1 MDKRHLHHIWT
12 KLRPFRPTY
21 FLIVAVLA
29 AITCVY
35 SLRANNQHMVNLRE
49 AVYRADLTGTDV
61 QTTLGA
67 LQAYVVKH
75 MNTDLGSGSNPIYPP
90 IQLKYTY
97 NRLVDQQASA
107 TTAASSQIYTD
118 AQHYCET
125 QNSTD
130 YYGTNRVPCVSAYV
144 QSHPVAK
151 ATPIPAE
158 LYKFDFVSPRW
169 SPDLAGWSLLAT
181 VLSLLAFLTTLLVN
195 RWFKKNM
202 TNS

>member
-1 MDKRHLHHIWT
+1 M
-12 KLRPFRPTY
+12 
-21 FLIVAVLA
+21 V
-29 AITCVY
+29 CVY
-35 SLRANNQHMVNLRE
+35 SLRANNEHMFSLRE
-49 AVYRADLTGTDV
+49 AVYRADLSNSDV
-61 QTTLGA
+61 QTALGA

-75 MNTDLGSGSNPIYPP
+75 MNTDLSSGSNPIYPP

-97 NRLVDQQASA
+97 NRLVEQQANA
-107 TTAASSQIYTD
+107 TTTASSQIYTD

-169 SPDLAGWSLLAT
+169 SPDLAGWSMVVAG
-181 VLSLLAFLTTLLVN
+181 LSLLAFFISLLVN
-195 RWFKKNM
+195 RWFKKNI
-202 TNS
+202 TK